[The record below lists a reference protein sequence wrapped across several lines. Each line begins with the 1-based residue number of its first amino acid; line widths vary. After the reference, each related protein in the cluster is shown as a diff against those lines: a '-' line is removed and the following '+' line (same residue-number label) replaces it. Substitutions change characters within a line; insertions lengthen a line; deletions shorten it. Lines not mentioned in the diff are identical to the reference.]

1 MILRNWINKI
11 VGADDNSYN
20 KVIVKNTYGNSQ
32 NTDFMFNPSENI
44 YADNYNEISLP
55 AENTLGIGLVI
66 GSGTTTPTIND
77 YKMENAITTNLN
89 AGGVTRSF
97 NANNSNSSLTVVQP
111 IVNLGASTITISEI
125 GLFAKYNAASN
136 TGCLLLSRDIISP
149 VTIAPNESKTFVVT
163 IDFTQMSTNAS
174 AS

>member
-11 VGADDNSYN
+11 IGADGVNSDNV
-20 KVIVKNTYGNSQ
+20 KVKSTYGRAQTTSFGFSPNI
-32 NTDFMFNPSENI
+32 NI
-44 YADNYNEISLP
+44 YADNYNENNANVS
-55 AENTLGIGLVI
+55 NSLGIGLVI
-66 GSGTTTPTIND
+66 GSGTTPPTIDD

-97 NANNSNSSLTVVQP
+97 NANTSNSSLTVVQP
-111 IVNLGASTITISEI
+111 IVNRGANTITISEI
-125 GLFAKYNAASN
+125 GLFARYDGASN
-136 TGCLLLSRDIISP
+136 GCILLSRDVITP

-163 IDFTQMSTNAS
+163 IDFTQMSTSAS